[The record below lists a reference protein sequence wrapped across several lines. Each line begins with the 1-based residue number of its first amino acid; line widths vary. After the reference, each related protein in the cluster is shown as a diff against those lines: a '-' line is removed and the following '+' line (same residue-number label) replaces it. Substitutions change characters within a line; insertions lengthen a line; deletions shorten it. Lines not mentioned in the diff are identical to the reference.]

1 MGFKKNK
8 MIELKSLKKLSI
20 LLIVLQSISFSTLNA
35 QNESPLNIQEKLD
48 SLKTSLNE
56 VTIMEL
62 GGMVKISE
70 EVKGFE
76 NDKFLSLDE
85 FQFDLSSVIMD
96 PETKLYAD
104 DKKMIQLIVFPKK
117 VAIETKIHSEGLI
130 AISSEDFMSR
140 KLRFDNE
147 NYAFYDSSN
156 KKLRPEEAEEKFKS
170 GIYKVEAFV
179 NDNDVFKLAYLTK
192 IKEEKMQEMMQNL
205 QNQSTSFDAALK
217 GKPLPDFVFKDILG
231 NTYTPEDIKG
241 KVVVINFWFMSCAPC
256 IEEMPELNKLVEE
269 YENNNDVLFLA
280 LTLDE
285 KGPMLNKFLETNVFN
300 YNIVP
305 DSKDYIMKKLQVP
318 TFPTHIVLDKNSN
331 VMFTFAGSELRVTE
345 FIKSSIDYY
354 LE

>member
-1 MGFKKNK
+1 

-20 LLIVLQSISFSTLNA
+20 LLIFLQSISFSTLSA

-62 GGMVKISE
+62 GGMVKISQE
-70 EVKGFE
+70 IKGFE

-85 FQFDLSSVIMD
+85 FQSELSSVIMD

-104 DKKMIQLIVFPKK
+104 EMKMIQLIVFPKK

-170 GIYKVEAFV
+170 GVYKVEAFV

-192 IKEEKMQEMMQNL
+192 FTQEELEMMEMF
-205 QNQSTSFDAALK
+205 QNQSASFDAALK

-241 KVVVINFWFMSCAPC
+241 KVVVINLWFISCAPC
-256 IEEMPELNKLVEE
+256 IEEMPELNKLVKE
-269 YENNNDVLFLA
+269 YENNDAVLFLA
-280 LTLDE
+280 LALDE
-285 KGPMLNKFLETNVFN
+285 KGPRLNTFLETHVFN

-305 DSKDYIMKKLQVP
+305 DSQDYIIKKLQINS
-318 TFPTHIVLDKNSN
+318 FPTHIVLDKNSN
-331 VMFTFAGSELRVTE
+331 VVFTLSGFTPGVGEL
-345 FIKSSIDYY
+345 IKSSINSF
-354 LE
+354 LEK

>member
-1 MGFKKNK
+1 

-20 LLIVLQSISFSTLNA
+20 LLIVLQSISFSTLNS
-35 QNESPLNIQEKLD
+35 QNKSPQEKLD

-56 VTIMEL
+56 VTIMDL
-62 GGMVKISE
+62 GGMVKLSQEI
-70 EVKGFE
+70 KGFE

-85 FQFDLSSVIMD
+85 FQSELSSVIMD

-104 DKKMIQLIVFPKK
+104 DMKMIQLIVFPKK

-130 AISSEDFMSR
+130 AISYEDFKSR

-170 GIYKVEAFV
+170 GVYKVEAFV

-192 IKEEKMQEMMQNL
+192 FTQEELQEMMETY
-205 QNQSTSFDAALK
+205 QNQSASFDAALK

-241 KVVVINFWFMSCAPC
+241 KVVVINLWFISCAPC
-256 IEEMPELNKLVEE
+256 IEEMPELNKLVKE
-269 YENNNDVLFLA
+269 YENNDAVLFLA
-280 LTLDE
+280 LALDE
-285 KGPMLNKFLETNVFN
+285 KGPRLNTFLETHVFN

-305 DSKDYIMKKLQVP
+305 DSQDYIIKKLQ
-318 TFPTHIVLDKNSN
+318 TNSFPTHIVLDKNSN
-331 VMFTFAGSELRVTE
+331 VVFTLSGFTPGVGEL
-345 FIKSSIDYY
+345 IKSSINSF
-354 LE
+354 LEK

>member
-1 MGFKKNK
+1 
-8 MIELKSLKKLSI
+8 MIELKNLYI
-20 LLIVLQSISFSTLNA
+20 LIIVLKSISFSTLNA
-35 QNESPLNIQEKLD
+35 QNNNPLNVQEKLD

-62 GGMVKISE
+62 GGMVKMSE
-70 EVKGFE
+70 EIKGFE

-85 FQFDLSSVIMD
+85 FQSRLQYILMD

-104 DKKMIQLIVFPKK
+104 DKKQIRLIIFPTETT
-117 VAIETKIHSEGLI
+117 IETKIHSKGLI
-130 AISSEDFMSR
+130 AISIEDFMSR

-241 KVVVINFWFMSCAPC
+241 KVVVINFWFINCAPC
-256 IEEMPELNKLVEE
+256 VEEMPELNKLVKE
-269 YENNNDVLFLA
+269 YENNDAVLFLA
-280 LTLDE
+280 LALDE
-285 KGPMLNKFLETNVFN
+285 KGPRLDTFLETHVFN

-305 DSKDYIMKKLQVP
+305 GAQDYVVKKLQASS
-318 TFPTHIVLDKNSN
+318 FPTHIVLDKNSN
-331 VMFTFAGSELRVTE
+331 VVFTLAGYTPQVGEL
-345 FIKSSIDYY
+345 INSSISSF
-354 LE
+354 LEK

>member
-1 MGFKKNK
+1 

-35 QNESPLNIQEKLD
+35 QNKSPLNVQEKLD
-48 SLKTSLNE
+48 SLKTSLKE

-62 GGMVKISE
+62 GGMVKISQE
-70 EVKGFE
+70 IKGFE

-85 FQFDLSSVIMD
+85 FQSELQNVIMD

-104 DKKMIQLIVFPKK
+104 DKKVIQLIVFPKK

-130 AISSEDFMSR
+130 EISSEDFMSR

-156 KKLRPEEAEEKFKS
+156 KNLTPKEAEEKFKS
-170 GIYKVEAFV
+170 GLYKVEAFV
-179 NDNDVFKLAYLTK
+179 NDNNVFKLAYLTK
-192 IKEEKMQEMMQNL
+192 FTQEELQEMMETY
-205 QNQSTSFDAALK
+205 QNQSASFDTALK

-241 KVVVINFWFMSCAPC
+241 KVVVINFWFINCAPC
-256 IEEMPELNKLVEE
+256 VEEMPELNKLVKE
-269 YENNNDVLFLA
+269 YENNKDVLFLA

-285 KGPMLNKFLETNVFN
+285 KGPSLNKFLDTHVFN

-305 DSKDYIMKKLQVP
+305 DSQDYIMNKLQVNS
-318 TFPTHIVLDKNSN
+318 FPTHIVLDKNSN
-331 VMFTFAGSELRVTE
+331 VVFTFSGYTPQVGEL
-345 FIKSSIDYY
+345 IKSSIISF
-354 LE
+354 LEK

>member
-318 TFPTHIVLDKNSN
+318 SFPTHIVLDKNSN

>member
-1 MGFKKNK
+1 M
-8 MIELKSLKKLSI
+8 MELKSLKKLST
-20 LLIVLQSISFSTLNA
+20 LLIILQSISFSTLNA
-35 QNESPLNIQEKLD
+35 QNNNPLNVQEKLD
-48 SLKTSLNE
+48 SLKTSLTE

-70 EVKGFE
+70 ETKGFE

-85 FQFDLSSVIMD
+85 FQSRLQYILMD

-104 DKKMIQLIVFPKK
+104 DKKQIRLIIFPTETT
-117 VAIETKIHSEGLI
+117 IETKIHSEGLI

-170 GIYKVEAFV
+170 GMYKVEAFV

-192 IKEEKMQEMMQNL
+192 IKEEKVQEMMQNS
-205 QNQSTSFDAALK
+205 QNQSASFDAAFK

-231 NTYTPEDIKG
+231 HTYTPEDIQG
-241 KVVVINFWFMSCAPC
+241 KVVVINLWFISCAPC
-256 IEEMPELNKLVEE
+256 VEEMPELNKLVKE
-269 YENNNDVLFLA
+269 YENNDAVLFLA
-280 LTLDE
+280 LALDE
-285 KGPMLNKFLETNVFN
+285 KGPRLNKFLETHVFN

-305 DSKDYIMKKLQVP
+305 DSQDYIMKKLQ
-318 TFPTHIVLDKNSN
+318 TNSFPTHIVLDKNSN
-331 VMFTFAGSELRVTE
+331 VVFTLNGYTPQVGDL
-345 FIKSSIDYY
+345 IKSSVSSF
-354 LE
+354 LEK

>member
-1 MGFKKNK
+1 
-8 MIELKSLKKLSI
+8 MIELKNLYI
-20 LLIVLQSISFSTLNA
+20 LIIVLKSISFSTLNA
-35 QNESPLNIQEKLD
+35 QNNNPLNVQEKLD

-62 GGMVKISE
+62 GGMVKMSQE
-70 EVKGFE
+70 TKGFE

-85 FQFDLSSVIMD
+85 FQSELQNVIMD

-104 DKKMIQLIVFPKK
+104 DKKTIQLIVFPKK

-241 KVVVINFWFMSCAPC
+241 KVVVINFWFINCAPC
-256 IEEMPELNKLVEE
+256 VEEMPELNKLVKE
-269 YENNNDVLFLA
+269 YENNKDVLFLA

-285 KGPMLNKFLETNVFN
+285 KGSMLNKFLETNVFN
-300 YNIVP
+300 YNIIP
-305 DSKDYIMKKLQVP
+305 DSQDYIMNKLQVNS
-318 TFPTHIVLDKNSN
+318 FPTHIVLDKNSN
-331 VMFTFAGSELRVTE
+331 VVFTFSGYTPQVGEL
-345 FIKSSIDYY
+345 IKSSIISF
-354 LE
+354 LEK

>member
-1 MGFKKNK
+1 
-8 MIELKSLKKLSI
+8 MIEFKNLKKLSI
-20 LLIVLQSISFSTLNA
+20 LLIILQSISFSTLNA
-35 QNESPLNIQEKLD
+35 QNKSPLNVQEKLD

-70 EVKGFE
+70 EIKGFE

-85 FQFDLSSVIMD
+85 FQSELSSVIMD

-104 DKKMIQLIVFPKK
+104 DMKMIQLIVFPKK

-130 AISSEDFMSR
+130 AISYEDFMSR

-170 GIYKVEAFV
+170 GVYKVEAFV

-192 IKEEKMQEMMQNL
+192 FTQEELQEMMETY
-205 QNQSTSFDAALK
+205 QNQSASFDAALK

-241 KVVVINFWFMSCAPC
+241 KVVVINLWFISCAPC
-256 IEEMPELNKLVEE
+256 IEEMPELNKLVKE
-269 YENNNDVLFLA
+269 YENNDAVLFLA
-280 LTLDE
+280 LALDE
-285 KGPMLNKFLETNVFN
+285 KGPRLNTFLETHVFN

-305 DSKDYIMKKLQVP
+305 DSQDYIIKKLQINS
-318 TFPTHIVLDKNSN
+318 FPTHIVLDKNSN
-331 VMFTFAGSELRVTE
+331 VVFTLDGFTPGVGEL
-345 FIKSSIDYY
+345 IKSSINSFLDK
-354 LE
+354 

>member
-1 MGFKKNK
+1 

-20 LLIVLQSISFSTLNA
+20 LLIFLQSISFSTLSA

-170 GIYKVEAFV
+170 GVYKVEAFV

-192 IKEEKMQEMMQNL
+192 FTQEELQEMMETY
-205 QNQSTSFDAALK
+205 QNQSASFDAALK

-241 KVVVINFWFMSCAPC
+241 KVVVINLWFISCAPC
-256 IEEMPELNKLVEE
+256 IEEMPELNKLVKE
-269 YENNNDVLFLA
+269 YENNDAVLFLA
-280 LTLDE
+280 LALDE
-285 KGPMLNKFLETNVFN
+285 KGPRLNTFLETHVFN

-305 DSKDYIMKKLQVP
+305 DSQDYIIKKLQINS
-318 TFPTHIVLDKNSN
+318 FPTHIVLDKNSN
-331 VMFTFAGSELRVTE
+331 VVFTLSGFTPGVGEL
-345 FIKSSIDYY
+345 IKSSINSF
-354 LE
+354 LEK

>member
-1 MGFKKNK
+1 

-35 QNESPLNIQEKLD
+35 QNKSPLNVQEKLD

-62 GGMVKISE
+62 GGMVKMSE
-70 EVKGFE
+70 EIKGFE

-85 FQFDLSSVIMD
+85 FQSRLQYILMD

-104 DKKMIQLIVFPKK
+104 DKKQIRLIIFPTETT
-117 VAIETKIHSEGLI
+117 IETKIHSKGLI

-241 KVVVINFWFMSCAPC
+241 KVVVINFWFINCAPC
-256 IEEMPELNKLVEE
+256 VEEMPELNKLVKE
-269 YENNNDVLFLA
+269 YENNKDVLFLA

-285 KGPMLNKFLETNVFN
+285 KGSMLNKFLETNVFD
-300 YNIVP
+300 YNIIP

-318 TFPTHIVLDKNSN
+318 AFPTHIVLDKNSN
-331 VMFTFAGSELRVTE
+331 VMFTLTYYTPQVGEL
-345 FIKSSIDYY
+345 IKNAVDYY

>member
-1 MGFKKNK
+1 

-20 LLIVLQSISFSTLNA
+20 LLIFLQSISFSTLSA

-170 GIYKVEAFV
+170 GVYKVEAFV

-192 IKEEKMQEMMQNL
+192 FTQEELQEMMETY
-205 QNQSTSFDAALK
+205 QNQLASFDAALK

-241 KVVVINFWFMSCAPC
+241 KVVVINLWFISCAPC
-256 IEEMPELNKLVEE
+256 IEEMPELNKLVKE
-269 YENNNDVLFLA
+269 YENNDAVLFLA
-280 LTLDE
+280 LALDE
-285 KGPMLNKFLETNVFN
+285 KGPRLNTFLETHVFN

-305 DSKDYIMKKLQVP
+305 DSQDYIIKKLQ
-318 TFPTHIVLDKNSN
+318 TNSFPTHIVLDKNSN
-331 VMFTFAGSELRVTE
+331 VVFTLSGFIPGVGEL
-345 FIKSSIDYY
+345 IKSSINSF
-354 LE
+354 LEK

>member
-1 MGFKKNK
+1 

-20 LLIVLQSISFSTLNA
+20 LLIFLQSISFSTLSA

-170 GIYKVEAFV
+170 GVYKVEAFV

-192 IKEEKMQEMMQNL
+192 FTQEELQEMMETY
-205 QNQSTSFDAALK
+205 QNQSASLDAALK

-241 KVVVINFWFMSCAPC
+241 KVVVINLWFISCAPC
-256 IEEMPELNKLVEE
+256 IEEMPELNKLVKE
-269 YENNNDVLFLA
+269 YENNDAVLFLA
-280 LTLDE
+280 LALDE
-285 KGPMLNKFLETNVFN
+285 KGPRLNTFLETHVFN

-305 DSKDYIMKKLQVP
+305 DSQDYIIKKLQ
-318 TFPTHIVLDKNSN
+318 TNSFPTHIVLDKNSN
-331 VMFTFAGSELRVTE
+331 VVFTLSGFIPGVGEL
-345 FIKSSIDYY
+345 IKSSINSF
-354 LE
+354 LEK

>member
-1 MGFKKNK
+1 

-35 QNESPLNIQEKLD
+35 QNNSPLNVQEKLD

-62 GGMVKISE
+62 GGMVKISQE
-70 EVKGFE
+70 TKGFE
-76 NDKFLSLDE
+76 NDKFLSLNE
-85 FQFDLSSVIMD
+85 FQSELQNVMMD

-104 DKKMIQLIVFPKK
+104 DKKTIQLVVFPKK

-241 KVVVINFWFMSCAPC
+241 KVVVINFWFINCAPC
-256 IEEMPELNKLVEE
+256 VEEMPELNKLVKE
-269 YENNNDVLFLA
+269 YENNKDVLFLA

-285 KGPMLNKFLETNVFN
+285 KGSMLNKFLETNVFN
-300 YNIVP
+300 YNIIP
-305 DSKDYIMKKLQVP
+305 DSQDYIIKKLQINS
-318 TFPTHIVLDKNSN
+318 FPTHIVLDKNSN
-331 VMFTFAGSELRVTE
+331 VVFTLSGFTPGVGEL
-345 FIKSSIDYY
+345 IKSSINSF
-354 LE
+354 LEK

>member
-1 MGFKKNK
+1 
-8 MIELKSLKKLSI
+8 MIELKNLYI
-20 LLIVLQSISFSTLNA
+20 LIIVLKSISFSTLNA
-35 QNESPLNIQEKLD
+35 QNNNPLNVQEKLD

-62 GGMVKISE
+62 GGMVKMSE
-70 EVKGFE
+70 EIKGFE

-85 FQFDLSSVIMD
+85 FQSRLQYILMD

-104 DKKMIQLIVFPKK
+104 DKKQIRLIIFPTETT
-117 VAIETKIHSEGLI
+117 IETKIHSKGLI
-130 AISSEDFMSR
+130 AISIEDFMSR

-170 GIYKVEAFV
+170 GVYKVEAFV

-192 IKEEKMQEMMQNL
+192 FTQEELQEMMETY
-205 QNQSTSFDAALK
+205 QNQSASFDAALK

-241 KVVVINFWFMSCAPC
+241 KVVVINFWFINCAPC
-256 IEEMPELNKLVEE
+256 VEEMPELNKLVKE
-269 YENNNDVLFLA
+269 YENNKDVLFLA

-285 KGPMLNKFLETNVFN
+285 KGSMLNKFLETNVFN
-300 YNIVP
+300 YNIIP
-305 DSKDYIMKKLQVP
+305 DSQDYIMNKLQVNS
-318 TFPTHIVLDKNSN
+318 FPTHIVLDKNSN
-331 VMFTFAGSELRVTE
+331 VVFTFSGYTPQVGEL
-345 FIKSSIDYY
+345 IKSSIISF
-354 LE
+354 LEK

>member
-1 MGFKKNK
+1 
-8 MIELKSLKKLSI
+8 MIELKNLYI
-20 LLIVLQSISFSTLNA
+20 LIIVLKSISFSTLNA
-35 QNESPLNIQEKLD
+35 QNNNPLNVQEKLD

-62 GGMVKISE
+62 GGMVKMSE
-70 EVKGFE
+70 EIKGFE

-85 FQFDLSSVIMD
+85 FQSRLQYILMD

-104 DKKMIQLIVFPKK
+104 DKKQIRLIIFPTETT
-117 VAIETKIHSEGLI
+117 IETKIHSKGLI

-241 KVVVINFWFMSCAPC
+241 KVVVINFWFRSCAPC

-285 KGPMLNKFLETNVFN
+285 KGSMLNKFLETNVFN
-300 YNIVP
+300 YNIIP
-305 DSKDYIMKKLQVP
+305 DSQDYIMNKLQVNS
-318 TFPTHIVLDKNSN
+318 FPTHIVLDKNSN
-331 VMFTFAGSELRVTE
+331 VVFTFSGYTPQVGEL
-345 FIKSSIDYY
+345 IKSSIISF
-354 LE
+354 LEK

>member
-1 MGFKKNK
+1 
-8 MIELKSLKKLSI
+8 MIELKSLKKLST

-35 QNESPLNIQEKLD
+35 QNKSPQEKLD

-62 GGMVKISE
+62 GGMVKLSQEI
-70 EVKGFE
+70 KGFE

-85 FQFDLSSVIMD
+85 FQSELSSVIMD

-104 DKKMIQLIVFPKK
+104 DMKMIQLIVFPKK

-130 AISSEDFMSR
+130 AISYEDFKSR

-170 GIYKVEAFV
+170 GVYKVEAFV

-192 IKEEKMQEMMQNL
+192 FTQEELQEMMETY
-205 QNQSTSFDAALK
+205 QNQSVSFDAALK

-241 KVVVINFWFMSCAPC
+241 KVVVINLWFISCAPC
-256 IEEMPELNKLVEE
+256 IEEMPELNKLVKE
-269 YENNNDVLFLA
+269 YENNDAVLFLA
-280 LTLDE
+280 LALDE
-285 KGPMLNKFLETNVFN
+285 KGPRLNTFLETHVFN

-305 DSKDYIMKKLQVP
+305 DSKDYIIKKLQ
-318 TFPTHIVLDKNSN
+318 TNSFPTHIVLDKNSN
-331 VMFTFAGSELRVTE
+331 VVFTLSGFTPGVGEL
-345 FIKSSIDYY
+345 IKSSINSF
-354 LE
+354 LEK

>member
-1 MGFKKNK
+1 
-8 MIELKSLKKLSI
+8 MIQLKSLKKLSI
-20 LLIVLQSISFSTLNA
+20 LLIVLQSISFSTLNS
-35 QNESPLNIQEKLD
+35 QNKSPQEKLD

-62 GGMVKISE
+62 GGMVKMSE
-70 EVKGFE
+70 EIKGFE

-85 FQFDLSSVIMD
+85 FQSRLQYILMD

-104 DKKMIQLIVFPKK
+104 DKKQIRLIIFPTETT
-117 VAIETKIHSEGLI
+117 IETKIHSKGLI

-192 IKEEKMQEMMQNL
+192 FTQEELQEMMETY
-205 QNQSTSFDAALK
+205 QNQSASFDAALK

-241 KVVVINFWFMSCAPC
+241 KVVVINFWFINCAPC
-256 IEEMPELNKLVEE
+256 VEEMPELNKLVKE
-269 YENNNDVLFLA
+269 YENNKDVLFLA

-285 KGPMLNKFLETNVFN
+285 KGSMLNKFLETNVFN
-300 YNIVP
+300 YNIIP
-305 DSKDYIMKKLQVP
+305 DSQDYIMNKLQVNS
-318 TFPTHIVLDKNSN
+318 FPTHIVLDKNSN
-331 VMFTFAGSELRVTE
+331 VVFTFSGYTPQVGEL
-345 FIKSSIDYY
+345 IKSSIISF
-354 LE
+354 LEK

>member
-1 MGFKKNK
+1 

-20 LLIVLQSISFSTLNA
+20 LLIVLQSISFSTLNS
-35 QNESPLNIQEKLD
+35 QNKSPQEKLD

-62 GGMVKISE
+62 GGMVKLSQEI
-70 EVKGFE
+70 KGFE

-85 FQFDLSSVIMD
+85 FQSELSNVIMD

-104 DKKMIQLIVFPKK
+104 DMKMIQLIVFPKK

-130 AISSEDFMSR
+130 AISYEDFKSR

-170 GIYKVEAFV
+170 GVYKVEAFV

-192 IKEEKMQEMMQNL
+192 FTQEELQEMMETY
-205 QNQSTSFDAALK
+205 QNQSASFDAALK

-241 KVVVINFWFMSCAPC
+241 KVVVINLWFISCAPC
-256 IEEMPELNKLVEE
+256 IEEMPELNKLVKE
-269 YENNNDVLFLA
+269 YENNDAVLFLA
-280 LTLDE
+280 LALDE
-285 KGPMLNKFLETNVFN
+285 KGPRLNTFLETHVFN

-305 DSKDYIMKKLQVP
+305 DSQDYIIKKLQ
-318 TFPTHIVLDKNSN
+318 TNSFPTHIVLDKNSN
-331 VMFTFAGSELRVTE
+331 VVFTLSGFTPGVGEL
-345 FIKSSIDYY
+345 IKSSINSF
-354 LE
+354 LEK